1 MDKSIKLLLTYLD
14 DKSQDITDND
24 YLNGCNFLK
33 EYHRENKEL
42 TESLYIIQKQL
53 LILTCKVND
62 LENSIKNN
70 NSNEEILNALHKK
83 VNDMAEC
90 LNVVGLSLTDGI
102 PSAHIRGRCWD
113 PGLRTESD
121 NKSISDELDRISL
134 SYLQEHLLKLNN
146 VSDFGKGALI
156 KSTIRL
162 SSGHYAQRSLEIKE
176 PFTYTHKPGEAGMG
190 EIWKKYKE
198 VSDWD
203 F

>member
-14 DKSQDITDND
+14 DKSQDISDND

-33 EYHRENKEL
+33 EFHRENKEL
-42 TESLYIIQKQL
+42 SESLYIVQKQL

-62 LENSIKNN
+62 LENRIKNN

-83 VNDMAEC
+83 VDAMAEC
-90 LNVVGLSLTDGI
+90 LNKVGLSIINDSRYTGETAKQI
-102 PSAHIRGRCWD
+102 
-113 PGLRTESD
+113 
-121 NKSISDELDRISL
+121 
-134 SYLQEHLLKLNN
+134 LLG
-146 VSDFGKGALI
+146 VVADTALVH
-156 KSTIRL
+156 RPNA
-162 SSGHYAQRSLEIKE
+162 GEIC
-176 PFTYTHKPGEAGMG
+176 